1 MRSHLPKQLEI
12 RQGGKGTVPPSPP
25 HCFADPNISFCFQ
38 VIFQKFTK
46 FTKIGLRLATLLQ
59 IKPDYLVFLHFD
71 WGTLV
76 SHKDALYYTY
86 RYTYPVYPQ

>member
-1 MRSHLPKQLEI
+1 MRSHLLKQLEI
-12 RQGGKGTVPPSPP
+12 RQGDKGTVPPSPP
-25 HCFADPNISFCFQ
+25 HCFADPNICFCFL
-38 VIFQKFTK
+38 VIFQK
-46 FTKIGLRLATLLQ
+46 FTKIGLRLATFLQ
-59 IKPDYLVFLHFD
+59 SKPDYLVFLHFD